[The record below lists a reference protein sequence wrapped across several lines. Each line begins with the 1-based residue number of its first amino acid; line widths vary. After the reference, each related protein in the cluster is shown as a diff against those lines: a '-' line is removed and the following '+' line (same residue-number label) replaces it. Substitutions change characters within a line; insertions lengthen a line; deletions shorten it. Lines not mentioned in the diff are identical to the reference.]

1 MHNLS
6 LNAFYMRLYGDAKF
20 NNFVAVR
27 SIAEQTHW
35 LINAWCY
42 TVAMELPWRFQAL
55 TRDKSACKLTFFILN
70 LREGTVT
77 LSLRVLFSFVFC

>member
-20 NNFVAVR
+20 NNFVA
-27 SIAEQTHW
+27 AHW

-77 LSLRVLFSFVFC
+77 LSLRVLFSFVFLLSLPSI